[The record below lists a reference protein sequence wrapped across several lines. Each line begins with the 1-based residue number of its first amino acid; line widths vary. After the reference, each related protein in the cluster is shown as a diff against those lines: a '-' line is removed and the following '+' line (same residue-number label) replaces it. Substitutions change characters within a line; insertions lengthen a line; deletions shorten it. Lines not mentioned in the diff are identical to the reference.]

1 MKVSIVIAG
10 VSGKTAVSNCI
21 ASIQRCAHNLD
32 FDLVVIHGAPDEIFQ
47 IRMQGMKQATGDRI
61 AVIGDR
67 YEASPSWF
75 RALFEERLFDLTG
88 GCVAPSPNLNYWG
101 WCVYLSEYAH
111 VAPPLVDGVTTDPKS
126 FMGGNV
132 VYSSF
137 LVGRVKP
144 APDDTDLSFNERL
157 LQENVS
163 AGILGALELFYA
175 CPPSFLE
182 YIRERFEFSRAIA
195 RRRRGMWKLLVV
207 PFLPLIVIWRTAA
220 SVIRKRRYRLRF
232 LLCSPVI
239 VCLAFAQ
246 AVGECIGVLESLFIG
261 QNRKIQS

>member
-1 MKVSIVIAG
+1 MKVSIVITG

-21 ASIQRCAHNLD
+21 TSIQRCAGD
-32 FDLVVIHGAPDEIFQ
+32 FDIDLVVIHGEPDAVFQ
-47 IRMQGMKQATGDRI
+47 IRMQGIEQATGDRI

-67 YEASPSWF
+67 YEVTPGWF
-75 RALFEERLFDLTG
+75 RALFGEPLFDMTG
-88 GCVAPSPNLNYWG
+88 GCVAPSPSLNYWG

-111 VAPPLVDGVTTDPKS
+111 VAPPVVDGTIADPKS
-126 FMGGNV
+126 LMGGNV
-132 VYSSF
+132 VYSSL
-137 LVGRVKP
+137 LVRRVEP
-144 APDDTDLSFNERL
+144 APDDTDLSFHGRL
-157 LQENVS
+157 LQENAS
-163 AGILGALELFYA
+163 AGILGALELLYA
-175 CPPSFLE
+175 CPPRFLE

-195 RRRRGMWKLLVV
+195 RRRSGMWRLLVV

-239 VCLAFAQ
+239 VCLAFTQ
-246 AVGECIGVLESLFIG
+246 AVGECIGVLESLFIS